1 MLFRSKPSDRL
12 QFETVIACG
21 DSCGCSSV
29 GRAPR
34 CQRGCRGFESLH
46 PLFFIDFGLRRSG
59 TGPETSAA
67 AVSLLTLDIYSRS
80 ELACCSLRLF
90 PQRRSIRPSELLGI
104 VCSSRTLPGVRCIQR
119 FLCNQDGIRNACE
132 LFASCPIVRSRC
144 SSSSRP
150 DLLSS
155 SKVNDFTGSQ
165 ARLLSGFLPQQTL
178 PHGAGLHSFAVVCSR
193 FQTKYQIGRAH
204 V

>member
-1 MLFRSKPSDRL
+1 MAFINRASVTVNLPRQVRRQTRRHINCAISECGFCNLWNPGSKAQTDWFKPSDRL

-67 AVSLLTLDIYSRS
+67 AVSLLTLDVYSRS
-80 ELACCSLRLF
+80 ELACCRLRLF
-90 PQRRSIRPSELLGI
+90 PQRRLIRPSELPGI
-104 VCSSRTLPGVRCIQR
+104 VCSSRTLPGVRCIQCI
-119 FLCNQDGIRNACE
+119 LCIQDGIRNACE

-150 DLLSS
+150 DLL
-155 SKVNDFTGSQ
+155 
-165 ARLLSGFLPQQTL
+165 
-178 PHGAGLHSFAVVCSR
+178 
-193 FQTKYQIGRAH
+193 
-204 V
+204 

>member
-1 MLFRSKPSDRL
+1 MWNPGSKAQTDWFKPSDRL

-67 AVSLLTLDIYSRS
+67 AVSLLTLDVYSRS
-80 ELACCSLRLF
+80 ELACCLLRLF
-90 PQRRSIRPSELLGI
+90 PQRRSIRPSELPGI
-104 VCSSRTLPGVRCIQR
+104 ACSSPLCRAFNASNAFYAIRTESGTPA
-119 FLCNQDGIRNACE
+119 NY
-132 LFASCPIVRSRC
+132 
-144 SSSSRP
+144 
-150 DLLSS
+150 
-155 SKVNDFTGSQ
+155 SQ
-165 ARLLSGFLPQQTL
+165 VAQ
-178 PHGAGLHSFAVVCSR
+178 SFAPGAVAVHARICYHHR
-193 FQTKYQIGRAH
+193 K
-204 V
+204 